1 MSKTEVVARA
11 TQKVIETAGTEMS
24 YIVGNATKQSLDY
37 AEKFDQISRGA
48 VTIESFRSVGS
59 TAFKTAED
67 ITRNDSIC
75 AGACAIATICEAVA
89 GTSALIKYPGALKV
103 YIVAKGIS
111 VGCIRFRNLCRN
123 AQGDITPC

>member
-1 MSKTEVVARA
+1 MSKTEAIGRA
-11 TQKVIETAGTEMS
+11 TQKMLETAGTEIS
-24 YIVGNATKQSLDY
+24 SIVGNATEQSLSY

-48 VTIESFRSVGS
+48 VTIESFRAVGS
-59 TAFKTAED
+59 TTFKTAED
-67 ITRNDSIC
+67 IARNDSIC
-75 AGACAIATICEAVA
+75 AGACAIATACEVIA